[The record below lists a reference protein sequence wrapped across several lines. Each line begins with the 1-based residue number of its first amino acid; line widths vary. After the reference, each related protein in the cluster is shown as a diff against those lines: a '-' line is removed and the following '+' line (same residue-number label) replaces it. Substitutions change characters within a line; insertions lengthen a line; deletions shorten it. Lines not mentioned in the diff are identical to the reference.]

1 MAEIQLEPLACH
13 LWKMQ
18 KGEDGLV
25 LEVEDIDELLSRTQA
40 EHEDELGAAEPS
52 TGDSFVEHIQMS

>member
-1 MAEIQLEPLACH
+1 MAGIQLEPLACH
-13 LWKMQ
+13 LRKMP

-40 EHEDELGAAEPS
+40 EQEDELGAAEPS
-52 TGDSFVEHIQMS
+52 TGDSFVKHIQMS

>member
-40 EHEDELGAAEPS
+40 EHED
-52 TGDSFVEHIQMS
+52 